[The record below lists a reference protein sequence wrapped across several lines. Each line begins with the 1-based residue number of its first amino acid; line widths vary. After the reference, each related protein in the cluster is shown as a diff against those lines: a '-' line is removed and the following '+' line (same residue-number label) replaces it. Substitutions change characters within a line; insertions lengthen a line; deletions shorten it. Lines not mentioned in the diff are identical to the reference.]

1 MDWDYHQSPLSK
13 PILTSVFIG
22 FFATILCLIYNIIF
36 RESTGYKPADF
47 INVSSLIFAVNLIFF
62 GAGLVYFFLLRAFR
76 KGDMVFEI
84 IFGIILLLCIGG
96 ATHAHL
102 TNPHESSEFRTLLI
116 GVIII
121 TGVGIE
127 LVPLF
132 FHNRKF
138 EEAVL

>member
-1 MDWDYHQSPLSK
+1 
-13 PILTSVFIG
+13 
-22 FFATILCLIYNIIF
+22 
-36 RESTGYKPADF
+36 
-47 INVSSLIFAVNLIFF
+47 
-62 GAGLVYFFLLRAFR
+62 
-76 KGDMVFEI
+76 MVFEI
-84 IFGIILLLCIGG
+84 LFGLIILLSVWG

-121 TGVGIE
+121 SGVGIE